1 MKTTATLTA
10 PATSSPS
17 LMLRLARALRRVF
30 ELSGAPYANGPL
42 PPL

>member
-1 MKTTATLTA
+1 MKTTALTA
-10 PATSSPS
+10 QTSTSPS
-17 LMLRLARALRRVF
+17 LLLRLARTLRRVF